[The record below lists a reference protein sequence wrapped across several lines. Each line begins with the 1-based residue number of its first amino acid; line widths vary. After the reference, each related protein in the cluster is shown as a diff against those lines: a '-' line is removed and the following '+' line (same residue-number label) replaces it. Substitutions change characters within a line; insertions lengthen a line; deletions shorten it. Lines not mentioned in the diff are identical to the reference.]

1 MIQMRSLIPLLL
13 VLIGRVCVAQ
23 PDTVNVPHSTNGWYL
38 SPHGTIRVLVLF
50 CELEYDKSPQRDPQ
64 PNGAEHWP
72 KGELPSWADDLFDPQ
87 PAAAYLGQISR
98 YYHDMSLGRYTV
110 LGDYLDTMLTIRESE
125 HPTLGNAHG
134 IGALAVKE
142 ANEMG
147 ALRTKHASG
156 IGDFDLWKRGGKPG
170 LPKRSGPDSP
180 HSYDHV
186 MVIARNS
193 GLTHNQGSVDPGS
206 PGKLFG
212 FESDSQSRFGG
223 MYGMPFEILQHE
235 FNHMFF
241 GGNNFHA
248 GGGNAGIFTRYFL
261 CMQGGWSMMGG
272 ANSALLTGN
281 AWDRRRL
288 GWRAADS
295 PFEINVRDARGQAV
309 SGDLDPLMGDT
320 GLYVLRDFMSTG
332 DALRIKLPHL
342 SDKEH
347 PQWLWLE
354 NHQTAARNGIL
365 SDRFHYES
373 GWPCI
378 EGAVPGLY
386 AFVQVDR
393 ENMSGSDLFGGH
405 SDYIRAVPASGFHD
419 YELRGDTVTFQCL
432 WAGPAPPMVQ
442 KASFANGL
450 TGASELEIPLFD
462 TGQDELL
469 GAVPRIIIDN
479 GSFEDRSYV
488 LGHGRQAFV
497 PGRHRGLGLGT
508 NPPLANMLTWT
519 STQGRPT
526 YPGGGPDNRTVHL
539 TDIALELLEQRNDGS
554 IAVRVARNR
563 VRVEG
568 EARFCADSVVLHPP
582 LDGAL
587 PALDATEGAT
597 IRIDRSRTP
606 TRGKGMQRAGG
617 RRWWSAPT
625 AFTLERGARMRFAS
639 KATLAIENGSTLNL
653 LDGSAVELHRKAR
666 VKMDDDARIVLHGSA
681 EVRGTRKQMRRLS
694 RSGRMTR
701 VP

>member
-1 MIQMRSLIPLLL
+1 MRWFSLLL
-13 VLIGRVCVAQ
+13 LLLSCQLSLAQ
-23 PDTVNVPHSTNGWYL
+23 PDTLNVPHSTNGWYL
-38 SPHGTIRVLVLF
+38 SPHGTIRILVLF

-72 KGELPSWADDLFDPQ
+72 KGRLPVWADELFDPR
-87 PAAAYLGQISR
+87 PAAAYLGQITR

-125 HPTLGNAHG
+125 HPTLGNAHS
-134 IGALAVKE
+134 IGVLAVKE
-142 ANEMG
+142 ANELG
-147 ALRTKHASG
+147 ALRTKHASS
-156 IGDFDLWKRGGKPG
+156 IGDFDQWKRGGKPG

-186 MVIARNS
+186 MVITRNS

-223 MYGMPFEILQHE
+223 MNGLPYEILQHE

-272 ANSALLTGN
+272 SNSSLLTGN

-295 PFEINVRDARGQAV
+295 PFEINARNGRGEAV
-309 SGDLDPLMGDT
+309 SGDLDPIMGDT
-320 GLYVLRDFMSTG
+320 GVFVLRDFMTTG

-347 PQWLWLE
+347 PQWIWLE

-365 SDRFHYES
+365 SDRFHYEA

-378 EGAVPGLY
+378 KGAVPGLY

-393 ENMSGSDLFGGH
+393 ESMSGGDLFGGH

-442 KASFANGL
+442 KSSLANGL
-450 TGASELEIPLFD
+450 TGASELEIPLYD
-462 TGQDELL
+462 TGKEELQ
-469 GAVPRIIIDN
+469 GAVPRIIIDQ
-479 GSFEDRSYV
+479 GSFEDRSYF
-488 LGHGRQAFV
+488 LGHERQAFV
-497 PGRHRGLGLGT
+497 PGKHRGLGLGT

-526 YPGGGPDNRTVHL
+526 HPGGGPDNRTVHL
-539 TDIALELLEQRNDGS
+539 TDIALELTEQRSDGS

-582 LDGAL
+582 LDRAL
-587 PALDATEGAT
+587 PALDATEGAV

-606 TRGKGMQRAGG
+606 TRGKGMQRDGG

-639 KATLAIENGSTLNL
+639 KATLSIENGSTVHVLER
-653 LDGSAVELHRKAR
+653 GVIELHRKAR
-666 VKMDDDARIVLHGSA
+666 VKMDGDARIVLHGDA
-681 EVRGTRKQMRRLS
+681 EARGTRKQLRKLS

-701 VP
+701 VQ